1 MNVQYIQGFDYLCR
15 AVFANLSGMKNIK
28 INPI

>member
-1 MNVQYIQGFDYLCR
+1 MYVQYIQGYYYLCR
-15 AVFANLSGMKNIK
+15 AVFANMNGMKNIK